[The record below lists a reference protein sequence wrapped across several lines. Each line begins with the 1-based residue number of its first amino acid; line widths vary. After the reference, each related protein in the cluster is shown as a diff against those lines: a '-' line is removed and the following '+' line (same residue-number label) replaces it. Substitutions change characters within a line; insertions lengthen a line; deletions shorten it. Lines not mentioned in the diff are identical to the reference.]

1 MKIEPRDLCEAPRSG
16 LMALTKDPRL
26 VRQMPLSSPPF
37 AGIDCDEALAA
48 REEHGY
54 GPSAIEVERQFAG
67 WGGLEPEQG
76 EADFGWARSA
86 LLGHRVCHAGG
97 DRAPRLR

>member
-1 MKIEPRDLCEAPRSG
+1 
-16 LMALTKDPRL
+16 MALMNGPRV
-26 VRQMPLSSPPF
+26 VRQMPLSSPPCTE
-37 AGIDCDEALAA
+37 IDCDEFLAA
-48 REEHGY
+48 KGAVWKEHGSA
-54 GPSAIEVERQFAG
+54 PSAIEVDGQFAG

-76 EADFGWARSA
+76 EADFGWARST